1 MNMRWMRM
9 TLPLSLMAAIVMVG
23 SARSDWKPDRDV
35 KIINGFAAGG
45 AGDIL
50 CRIIA
55 EGLKPI
61 FGKPVIVESRA
72 GANGFIAAEAT
83 AKAEPDGLTMTLV
96 TMSMLTVAPQL
107 PGNKLAIDPIRD
119 LAPVSALANI
129 AVIAV
134 APPDAPFNT
143 PAELLAYAKAHPDE
157 ISYGSS
163 GRGSAPHLAAE
174 LFNSLAGTKMVHVPY
189 RGGGPALIDLMTGR
203 IQLMIGNLPD
213 FLGAVKDGKLKMIGV
228 AGASAGSDFPN
239 IAPIGASL
247 PGYAVQNWFGFAG
260 PKALPAPIVKAW
272 SDAIATVL
280 NDPATRARLK
290 ELALEPLS
298 GRSDELKTLTDNDFK
313 RWGDVIQKAN
323 IRIE

>member
-1 MNMRWMRM
+1 MRKSLTGRA
-9 TLPLSLMAAIVMVG
+9 LPLSLIAIVLMV
-23 SARSDWKPDRDV
+23 SPASSDWKPDRDV
-35 KIINGFAAGG
+35 RIINGFAAGG

-61 FGKPVIVESRA
+61 FDKPVIVENRA

-83 AKAEPDGLTMTLV
+83 AKAEPDGLTVTLV

-107 PGNKLAIDPIRD
+107 PGNKLAIDPLRD
-119 LAPVSALANI
+119 LAPVAALANI
-129 AVIAV
+129 SVIAV
-134 APPDAPFNT
+134 APPDAPFNS
-143 PAELLAYAKAHPDE
+143 PAELLAYAKANPDK

-213 FLGAVKDGKLKMIGV
+213 FLGAVKDGKLKVVGT
-228 AGASAGSDFPN
+228 AGAAAVSDLPN
-239 IAPIGASL
+239 VVPIGATL
-247 PGYAVQNWFGFAG
+247 PGYSVQNWFGFAG
-260 PKALPAPIVKAW
+260 PKSMPDHIIKAW
-272 SDAIATVL
+272 SDAIAKVL
-280 NDPATRARLK
+280 NDPATRTKLK

-298 GRSDELKTLTDNDFK
+298 GRAEELKTLTDNDVK
-313 RWGDVIQKAN
+313 RWGEVIQKAN

>member
-1 MNMRWMRM
+1 M
-9 TLPLSLMAAIVMVG
+9 TLPLSLMAAIITVG

-213 FLGAVKDGKLKMIGV
+213 FLGAVKDGKLKMVGV
-228 AGASAGSDFPN
+228 AGASASSDFPN
-239 IAPIGASL
+239 VAPIGASL

-260 PKALPAPIVKAW
+260 PKSLPAPIVKAW